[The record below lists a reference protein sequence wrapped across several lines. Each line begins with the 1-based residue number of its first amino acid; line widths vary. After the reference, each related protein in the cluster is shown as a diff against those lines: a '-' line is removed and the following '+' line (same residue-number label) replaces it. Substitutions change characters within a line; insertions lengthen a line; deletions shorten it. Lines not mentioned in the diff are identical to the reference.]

1 MDSAPERGVP
11 RLFIGNLGPGIGD
24 DALRRSLSRYGTV
37 RSVHR
42 TPRFAHVSLLPADE
56 GAIDRCV
63 RLLHRAKWQG
73 CELRVEVALEHWA
86 DKLKKEWAEDR
97 AKDTAKP
104 EEDADEAM
112 VEKSGPERVSRPFKF
127 SGKKIV
133 FSDDGDVSVCDDE
146 DIMARFDDDDTAL
159 LGNTPGLESAVIEG
173 QVTDESS
180 SERGGDDNM
189 SDDSDSVASFD
200 VVAVSSD
207 HEKQTPA
214 ATIET
219 DALEVSVGEPEVS
232 ESEASSVEKHRDP
245 EPLPAPPPAAPRGL
259 KPYSAPVASTFELF
273 GLAEDPVPSMKRLAA
288 VPTVAQGERKTK
300 RSRAAATTR
309 DDGYDEAALAAEADP
324 GIVDIERERR
334 LGRDVL
340 AAMFPAEIIAAAPGE
355 DACKSEL
362 DRVAGLLRKPGL
374 FRGLVDG
381 KGSKKK
387 RCVVKGLKGVKG
399 TAKRFKRFSGV
410 ATKDVGMKTGWVS
423 WTGVSKVDEGHRRAG
438 LYRSLIKAPQ
448 SH

>member
-42 TPRFAHVSLLPADE
+42 TPRFAHISLLPADE

-73 CELRVEVALEHWA
+73 CELRVEVAHEHWA
-86 DKLKKEWAEDR
+86 DKLTKEWAEER
-97 AKDTAKP
+97 AKDTGTDK
-104 EEDADEAM
+104 DMDESM
-112 VEKSGPERVSRPFKF
+112 VGKSGLERVSRPFKF
-127 SGKKIV
+127 SGKKTV
-133 FSDDGDVSVCDDE
+133 FSDDGDVFVCDDE
-146 DIMARFDDDDTAL
+146 DIMARFNDDDTAL
-159 LGNTPGLESAVIEG
+159 LGNTPGLESAVVEG

-180 SERGGDDNM
+180 SERQGDENM
-189 SDDSDSVASFD
+189 ADDSDSDVSFE
-200 VVAVSSD
+200 VVAVSTD
-207 HEKQTPA
+207 PEELTPA
-214 ATIET
+214 ASIEIN
-219 DALEVSVGEPEVS
+219 ALEESVGEPEVS
-232 ESEASSVEKHRDP
+232 ESEASSVGKHRDP
-245 EPLPAPPPAAPRGL
+245 EPLPAPPPAPPRGL

-273 GLAEDPVPSMKRLAA
+273 GLAEDPAPSMKRLAA
-288 VPTVAQGERKTK
+288 VPAVAENERKTK
-300 RSRAAATTR
+300 RSRTAATTL
-309 DDGYDEAALAAEADP
+309 DDGYDKAALAAEADP
-324 GIVDIERERR
+324 GIVDVERERR

-340 AAMFPAEIIAAAPGE
+340 AAMFPTEIIAAAPGE

-374 FRGLVDG
+374 FRGLVEG
-381 KGSKKK
+381 KGNKKK
-387 RCVVKGLKGVKG
+387 ERVVKGVKG

-410 ATKDVGMKTGWVS
+410 ASKDLGMKAGWVS
-423 WTGVSKVDEGHRRAG
+423 CAGVSKVDNGFLGHRRAG

-448 SH
+448 SQ